1 MTSVLL
7 SSVSKGDIIV
17 LRTHLISI
25 EAAVSFSPWIGAS
38 KEMAEKIKEKQGIA
52 IDQLKNW
59 VIDPWNSEVRTF
71 YICLWKKKLRKLKTV
86 EMVQSCKVIK
96 LL

>member
-25 EAAVSFSPWIGAS
+25 EAAVSFSWIGAS
-38 KEMAEKIKEKQGIA
+38 KEMAEKIKEKQGIE
-52 IDQLKNW
+52 IDKLKNW
-59 VIDPWNSEVRTF
+59 VIDPWNWGLDIL
-71 YICLWKKKLRKLKTV
+71 YMLV
-86 EMVQSCKVIK
+86 EEETS
-96 LL
+96 